1 MGDSIRSE
9 SHSRDASRAHPE
21 MRDTINQPYPASP
34 RALFAS
40 LWHNRELIV
49 QLTQRE
55 VMSRCRGSALGLAWS
70 FFNPLVMLAVY
81 TFVVTVVCKAWWG
94 VGEESTSDFA
104 IVLLVGLIIHG
115 LFAECLNRAPGLIL
129 ANVNYVKKVVFPLEI
144 LPWVAA
150 GAALSHSAVSIV
162 VLLAAQLVFQPALVW
177 TVVFLPIVLV
187 PLLFATM
194 GLAWFL
200 SSIGVYVRD
209 IGQTIG
215 IFTMVL
221 LFLSPVFYPA
231 DALPENY
238 RFLILLNPLT
248 PIIEDARRVLI
259 CDQAPDWAG
268 LMLYAAACFGLAWLG
283 FWWFQR
289 TRRGFADVV

>member
-1 MGDSIRSE
+1 
-9 SHSRDASRAHPE
+9 
-21 MRDTINQPYPASP
+21 MRDTLNKSHPTSP

-40 LWHNRELIV
+40 FWGNRELIV
-49 QLTQRE
+49 QLTRRE
-55 VMSRCRGSALGLAWS
+55 VLSRYRGSILGLAWS
-70 FFNPLVMLAVY
+70 FFNPLLMLVVY
-81 TFVVTVVCKAWWG
+81 TFVFSVIFKARWG
-94 VGEESTSDFA
+94 PNEESTADFA
-104 IVLLVGLIIHG
+104 IVLFVGLIIHG
-115 LFAECLNRAPGLIL
+115 LFAECVNRAPGLIL
-129 ANVNYVKKVVFPLEI
+129 ANVNYVKKVMFPLEI

-150 GAALSHSAVSIV
+150 GSALFHCAVSIA
-162 VLLAAQLVFQPALVW
+162 VLLTAQLVFQHTLAS

-194 GLAWFL
+194 GFAWFL
-200 SSIGVYVRD
+200 ASIGVYVRD

-238 RFLILLNPLT
+238 RFLLLLNPLT
-248 PIIEDARRVLI
+248 SVIEDARRVLI
-259 CDQAPDWAG
+259 WGQAPAWAG
-268 LMLYAAACFGLAWLG
+268 LMLYAAASFGVAWLG

>member
-1 MGDSIRSE
+1 M
-9 SHSRDASRAHPE
+9 
-21 MRDTINQPYPASP
+21 
-34 RALFAS
+34 FAS
-40 LWHNRELIV
+40 LWDNRELIV

-55 VMSRCRGSALGLAWS
+55 VLSRYRGSVLGLAWS
-70 FFNPLVMLAVY
+70 FFNPVLMLVVY
-81 TFVVTVVCKAWWG
+81 TFVFSVIFKARWG
-94 VGEESTSDFA
+94 PGDESKADFA
-104 IVLLVGLIIHG
+104 IVLFAGLIIHG
-115 LFAECLNRAPGLIL
+115 LFAECVNRAPGLIL
-129 ANVNYVKKVVFPLEI
+129 ANVNYVKRVVFPLEI

-150 GAALSHSAVSIV
+150 GSALFHSAVSIA
-162 VLLAAQLVFQPALVW
+162 VLLAAQLVVQHALVW
-177 TVVFLPIVLV
+177 TTAFLPIVLL

-215 IFTMVL
+215 IITTVL
-221 LFLSPVFYPA
+221 LFLSPVFYPV

-238 RFLILLNPLT
+238 RILLLLNPLT
-248 PIIEDARRVLI
+248 PIIGDARRVLI
-259 CDQAPDWAG
+259 WGQAPDWIG
-268 LMLYAAACFGLAWLG
+268 LMIDGSASFVVAWLG

>member
-1 MGDSIRSE
+1 
-9 SHSRDASRAHPE
+9 
-21 MRDTINQPYPASP
+21 MRDSVNQPYPASP

-40 LWHNRELIV
+40 LWHNRELIA
-49 QLTQRE
+49 QLTRRE
-55 VMSRCRGSALGLAWS
+55 VLSRYRGSILGLAWS
-70 FFNPLVMLAVY
+70 FFNPLLMLIVY
-81 TFVVTVVCKAWWG
+81 TFVFSVVFKARWG
-94 VGEESTSDFA
+94 SGDESKADFA
-104 IVLLVGLIIHG
+104 IVLFAGLIIHG
-115 LFAECLNRAPGLIL
+115 LFAECINRAPGLIL

-150 GAALSHSAVSIV
+150 GSALFHSAVSIA
-162 VLLAAQLVFQPALVW
+162 VLLAAQLIFQHTLAW
-177 TVVFLPIVLV
+177 TVVFLPIVLA
-187 PLLFATM
+187 PLLLSTM

-215 IFTMVL
+215 IVTMVL
-221 LFLSPVFYPA
+221 LFLSPIFYPV

-238 RFLILLNPLT
+238 RILLLLNPLT
-248 PIIEDARRVLI
+248 PVIGDARRVLI
-259 CDQAPDWAG
+259 WGQAPDWAG
-268 LMLYAAACFGLAWLG
+268 LTLYSAVSFAVAWLG

>member
-1 MGDSIRSE
+1 
-9 SHSRDASRAHPE
+9 

-40 LWHNRELIV
+40 LWGNRELIA
-49 QLTQRE
+49 QLTRRE
-55 VMSRCRGSALGLAWS
+55 VLSRYRGSVLGLAWS
-70 FFNPLVMLAVY
+70 FFNPLLMLVVY
-81 TFVVTVVCKAWWG
+81 TFVFSVVFKARWG
-94 VGEESTSDFA
+94 LGDESKADFA
-104 IVLLVGLIIHG
+104 IVLFVGMIIHG
-115 LFAECLNRAPGLIL
+115 LFAECVTRAPGLIL
-129 ANVNYVKKVVFPLEI
+129 GNVNYVKKVVFPLEI

-150 GAALSHSAVSIV
+150 GSALFHSAVSIA
-162 VLLAAQLVFQPALVW
+162 VLLMVQLVFQHALAA

-215 IFTMVL
+215 IFTTVL
-221 LFLSPVFYPA
+221 LFLSPVFYPV

-238 RFLILLNPLT
+238 RILLLVNPLT
-248 PIIEDARRVLI
+248 FVIEDARRVLI
-259 CDQAPDWAG
+259 WGQAPNWTT
-268 LMLYAAACFGLAWLG
+268 LMIYASASFGIAWFG

>member
-1 MGDSIRSE
+1 
-9 SHSRDASRAHPE
+9 
-21 MRDTINQPYPASP
+21 MRDTVNQPYPASP

-40 LWHNRELIV
+40 LWDNRELIV
-49 QLTQRE
+49 QLTRRE
-55 VMSRCRGSALGLAWS
+55 VLSRYRGSILGLAWS
-70 FFNPLVMLAVY
+70 FFNPLLMLVVY
-81 TFVVTVVCKAWWG
+81 TFVFSIIFKARWG
-94 VGEESTSDFA
+94 PGDESKADFA
-104 IVLLVGLIIHG
+104 IVLFAGLIIHG
-115 LFAECLNRAPGLIL
+115 LFAECVNRAPGLIL

-150 GAALSHSAVSIV
+150 GSALFHSAVSIA
-162 VLLAAQLVFQPALVW
+162 VLLAAQLVFQHALAW
-177 TVVFLPIVLV
+177 TIVFLPIVLV
-187 PLLFATM
+187 PLLFSTM

-221 LFLSPVFYPA
+221 LFLSPVFYPVE
-231 DALPENY
+231 ALPENY
-238 RFLILLNPLT
+238 RILLLLNPLT
-248 PIIEDARRVLI
+248 LVIGDARRVLI
-259 CDQAPDWAG
+259 WGQAPDWAG
-268 LMLYAAACFGLAWLG
+268 LMLHSAASFAVAWLG

>member
-1 MGDSIRSE
+1 M
-9 SHSRDASRAHPE
+9 RDA
-21 MRDTINQPYPASP
+21 INQRYPASP

-40 LWHNRELIV
+40 LWDNRELIV

-55 VMSRCRGSALGLAWS
+55 VMSRYRGSVLGLAWS
-70 FFNPLVMLAVY
+70 FFNPLLMLAVY
-81 TFVVTVVCKAWWG
+81 TFVFSVVFKARWG
-94 VGEESTSDFA
+94 VGEESTADFA
-104 IVLLVGLIIHG
+104 IVLFVGLIIHG

-150 GAALSHSAVSIV
+150 SSALFHSAVSIV
-162 VLLAAQLVFQPALVW
+162 VLLAVLLVFQHALAW
-177 TVVFLPIVLV
+177 TIVFLPIVLV
-187 PLLFATM
+187 PLLFVTM

-238 RFLILLNPLT
+238 RLLLFLNPLT
-248 PIIEDARRVLI
+248 SVIGDARRVLI
-259 CDQAPDWAG
+259 WGQAPDWAG
-268 LMLYAAACFGLAWLG
+268 LMLYAAASFGVAWLG

>member
-1 MGDSIRSE
+1 
-9 SHSRDASRAHPE
+9 

-40 LWHNRELIV
+40 LWRNRELIL

-55 VMSRCRGSALGLAWS
+55 VMSRYRGSVLGLAWS
-70 FFNPLVMLAVY
+70 FFNPLLMLAVY
-81 TFVVTVVCKAWWG
+81 TFVFSVVFKARWG
-94 VGEESTSDFA
+94 MGEENTADFA
-104 IVLLVGLIIHG
+104 IVLFVGLIIHG

-129 ANVNYVKKVVFPLEI
+129 ANVNYVKRVVFPLEI

-150 GAALSHSAVSIV
+150 GSALFHSAISIA
-162 VLLAAQLVFQPALVW
+162 VLLAAQLAFQHTLAW

-215 IFTMVL
+215 IFTMTL
-221 LFLSPVFYPA
+221 LFLSPVFYPV

-238 RFLILLNPLT
+238 RFLLLLNPLT
-248 PIIEDARRVLI
+248 PVIGDARRVLI
-259 CDQAPDWAG
+259 WGQAPDWAG
-268 LMLYAAACFGLAWLG
+268 LMLYTAASFVVAWVG

>member
-1 MGDSIRSE
+1 M
-9 SHSRDASRAHPE
+9 RDAL
-21 MRDTINQPYPASP
+21 NQPYAASP

-40 LWHNRELIV
+40 LWDNRELIM
-49 QLTQRE
+49 QLTRRE
-55 VMSRCRGSALGLAWS
+55 VLSRYRGSVLGLAWS
-70 FFNPLVMLAVY
+70 FFNPLLMLVVY
-81 TFVVTVVCKAWWG
+81 TFVFSVVFKARWG
-94 VGEESTSDFA
+94 VGEESTADFA
-104 IVLLVGLIIHG
+104 IVVFVGLIIHG

-150 GAALSHSAVSIV
+150 GSALFHSAVSIA
-162 VLLAAQLVFQPALVW
+162 VLLAAQLIFQHALAW
-177 TVVFLPIVLV
+177 TVAFLPIVLV

-194 GLAWFL
+194 GFAWFL

-215 IFTMVL
+215 IFTTLL
-221 LFLSPVFYPA
+221 LFLSPVFYPV

-238 RFLILLNPLT
+238 RILLLLNPLT
-248 PIIEDARRVLI
+248 PIIGDARRVLI
-259 CDQAPDWAG
+259 WGEAPDWTG
-268 LMLYAAACFGLAWLG
+268 LTIYASASFVVAWLG

>member
-1 MGDSIRSE
+1 VNELATLYRYRQLLAALTA
-9 SHSRDASRAHPE
+9 RDLKAR
-21 MRDTINQPYPASP
+21 Y
-34 RALFAS
+34 
-40 LWHNRELIV
+40 
-49 QLTQRE
+49 
-55 VMSRCRGSALGLAWS
+55 RGSILGLAWS
-70 FFNPLVMLAVY
+70 FFNPLLMLVVY
-81 TFVVTVVCKAWWG
+81 TFVFSVIFKARWG
-94 VGEESTSDFA
+94 LGEESTADFA
-104 IVLLVGLIIHG
+104 IVLFVGLIIHG
-115 LFAECLNRAPGLIL
+115 LFAECVNRAPGIIL

-150 GAALSHSAVSIV
+150 GSALFHSAVSIA
-162 VLLAAQLVFQPALVW
+162 VLLAAQLVFQHALAW
-177 TVVFLPIVLV
+177 TVVFLPIVLL

-209 IGQTIG
+209 IGQAIG

-221 LFLSPVFYPA
+221 LFLSPVFYPV

-238 RFLILLNPLT
+238 RILLLLNPLT
-248 PIIEDARRVLI
+248 PVIGDARRVLI
-259 CDQAPDWAG
+259 WGQPPDWGG
-268 LMLYAAACFGLAWLG
+268 LMLYSATSFVVAWLG

>member
-1 MGDSIRSE
+1 
-9 SHSRDASRAHPE
+9 

-34 RALFAS
+34 RALLAS

-55 VMSRCRGSALGLAWS
+55 VMSRYRGSVLGLAWS
-70 FFNPLVMLAVY
+70 FFNPLLMLAVY
-81 TFVVTVVCKAWWG
+81 TFVFSVIFKARWG
-94 VGEESTSDFA
+94 LEQESTTDFA
-104 IVLLVGLIIHG
+104 ILVFVGLIIHG
-115 LFAECLNRAPGLIL
+115 LLAECLNRAPGLIL

-150 GAALSHSAVSIV
+150 GSALFHSAVSIA
-162 VLLAAQLVFQPALVW
+162 VLLAAQLVFQHALAW

-215 IFTMVL
+215 IFTLVL
-221 LFLSPVFYPA
+221 LFLSPVFYPV
-231 DALPENY
+231 DALSENY
-238 RFLILLNPLT
+238 RFLLLLNPLT
-248 PIIEDARRVLI
+248 PVIEDARRVLI
-259 CDQAPDWAG
+259 WRQAPDWAG
-268 LMLYAAACFGLAWLG
+268 LMLHAAANFGVAWLG

>member
-1 MGDSIRSE
+1 
-9 SHSRDASRAHPE
+9 
-21 MRDTINQPYPASP
+21 MRDTVHQPYPTSP

-40 LWHNRELIV
+40 FWGNRELIV
-49 QLTQRE
+49 QLTRRE
-55 VMSRCRGSALGLAWS
+55 VLSRYRGSILGLAWS
-70 FFNPLVMLAVY
+70 FFNPLLMLVVY
-81 TFVVTVVCKAWWG
+81 TFVFSVIFKARWG
-94 VGEESTSDFA
+94 PNEESTADFA
-104 IVLLVGLIIHG
+104 IVLFVGLIIHG
-115 LFAECLNRAPGLIL
+115 LFAECVNRAPGLIL

-150 GAALSHSAVSIV
+150 GSALFHAAVSIA
-162 VLLAAQLVFQPALVW
+162 VLLAAQFVFYHALAW

-187 PLLFATM
+187 PLLFSTM

-215 IFTMVL
+215 IFTTVL
-221 LFLSPVFYPA
+221 LFLSPVFYPVE
-231 DALPENY
+231 ALPENY
-238 RFLILLNPLT
+238 RILLLLNPLT
-248 PIIEDARRVLI
+248 PVIGDARRVLI
-259 CDQAPDWAG
+259 WGEVPDWAG
-268 LMLYAAACFGLAWLG
+268 SMLYLAASFAVAWLG